1 MTLLKV
7 KHLQGWDPQE
17 KAQCE
22 QIPHESDK
30 EWNNQL
36 LSAVALQKWRC
47 SSEMRFRKGS
57 LTYGGCASHGQLLL
71 TKEAHAAALIP
82 C

>member
-1 MTLLKV
+1 MTLEEV
-7 KHLQGWDPQE
+7 KNSQGWDAQE

-36 LSAVALQKWRC
+36 LSAVGLQKWRY
-47 SSEMRFRKGS
+47 SSEMRFRRE
-57 LTYGGCASHGQLLL
+57 ASPTEPVLP
-71 TKEAHAAALIP
+71 AVSSS
-82 C
+82 